1 MKRNEDLLLGA
12 CSVAR
17 KLLGW
22 EGVRQFTFVD
32 YGTVS
37 YSNPVR
43 QNLFTL
49 DDCRYGQATEKPKA
63 RAAADSLHSI
73 VADVHATA
81 HRLSIPD
88 AGTSRHDVERNN

>member
-37 YSNPVR
+37 SSNLVR
-43 QNLFTL
+43 QNLLIYSRWMIVIT
-49 DDCRYGQATEKPKA
+49 DKGRAKPQG
-63 RAAADSLHSI
+63 
-73 VADVHATA
+73 
-81 HRLSIPD
+81 
-88 AGTSRHDVERNN
+88 AGSV